1 MMRTYLSAAVAYI
14 HENGEELERARLA
27 GLLGRSRAEPKVAR
41 SLLARQNEDGG
52 FPYGLIQGRPSA
64 ITATVLAMRCMQD
77 LRLLPSSYVE
87 RAAAYLLTVQR
98 PEGSWE
104 ESPSILRYD
113 PPALVRP
120 GSPLSR
126 SYCTALAACWMARLL
141 GPRHDSVTRAA
152 ANLRASRDGGW
163 PADEPAHVTAH
174 VAAALLMVEGPSSA
188 VAAGLDALRR
198 QAPEVWTAD
207 RLTDAL
213 GAMYMAG
220 LPAEDPFVAGG
231 LRRLQLLQRPD
242 GGWASEYGADR
253 DVDLSLRA
261 LGVLLAYGVS
271 THTPEPSPL
280 VTGA

>member
-1 MMRTYLSAAVAYI
+1 MRTHLSAAVAYI

-64 ITATVLAMRCMQD
+64 ITATAAAMQWMQD

-87 RAAAYLLTVQR
+87 RAATYLLTVQR
-98 PEGSWE
+98 PEGAWE
-104 ESPSILRYD
+104 ESPAILRYD

-120 GSPLSR
+120 GSLLSR
-126 SYCTALAACWMARLL
+126 SYCTALAVSWMARLL
-141 GPRHDSVTRAA
+141 GPRHDSVTRATA
-152 ANLRASRDGGW
+152 YLRESRNGDW
-163 PADEPAHVTAH
+163 PVDEPAHVTAH
-174 VAAALLMVEGPSSA
+174 VVTAMLMVDGPSSA
-188 VAAGLDALRR
+188 VVSAGLGALRR
-198 QAPEVWTAD
+198 LAPEVWTAD

-213 GAMYMAG
+213 GAMYLAG
-220 LPAEDPFVAGG
+220 LPAEDPFVAAG
-231 LRRLQLLQRPD
+231 LRRLLSLQRPD
-242 GGWASEYGADR
+242 GGWSSEYGADR

-271 THTPEPSPL
+271 THTPEPAP
-280 VTGA
+280 VTSA